1 MTFTKETTQTLFA
14 YLFDEKKTNDDIEKD
29 VENCTKV
36 FTLSEFSRET
46 GIRIELLRRFI
57 NKQTRQM
64 KNEAWEKISPAIREL
79 LGENDLTR
87 PRRIGPAY
95 RRHPEL
101 VEMFSAQK
109 VLLDEFAIFSDSD
122 KKAIIAEFTAVAGK
136 SEPTSYESLS
146 NIENQLMGCF
156 LAMDS
161 ATQDEQ
167 LSKLTVRAT
176 ADDYLLTPEEA
187 AAFLREQ
194 LVTAYEAMYETDFVP
209 LSEKPEKPY
218 GQDWDRWKIST
229 MDAGDILCQTD
240 RNYKTLEIYKSLQ

>member
-1 MTFTKETTQTLFA
+1 M
-14 YLFDEKKTNDDIEKD
+14 NDDRKNNDDFEKD

-101 VEMFSAQK
+101 VEMFSDQK
-109 VLLDEFAIFSDSD
+109 VLLDVFNIFPAAVQQQILESWED
-122 KKAIIAEFTAVAGK
+122 KTGAESA
-136 SEPTSYESLS
+136 SYESLTAD
-146 NIENQLMGCF
+146 ENRLMGCF
-156 LAMDS
+156 LAMEPE
-161 ATQDEQ
+161 AQQNELLELIKKGRAYLRTQ
-167 LSKLTVRAT
+167 R
-176 ADDYLLTPEEA
+176 
-187 AAFLREQ
+187 
-194 LVTAYEAMYETDFVP
+194 
-209 LSEKPEKPY
+209 
-218 GQDWDRWKIST
+218 
-229 MDAGDILCQTD
+229 
-240 RNYKTLEIYKSLQ
+240 